1 MDRESLTLTPVYSK
15 LIEEDFFPYW
25 EKFRDRKYGGLL
37 NCISNDGKKL
47 LSDHKFSWSQGRWL
61 WILGKLHELCE
72 RQLLRGIDRYLLEE
86 WMEETYGFI
95 INHSVAENR
104 TCNYLLKRDGE
115 RVVDRNTGRFDASIY
130 TDCFVLLGM
139 SGYTR
144 VMGKEANLPDTKAL
158 YESIVHR
165 VESGNFL
172 TEPYPVP
179 EGYRAHGIPMIMI
192 NTIQEYIRMKQHF
205 SLPCEKEIHYGMEKI
220 NQIWNCFYDGK
231 YIREFYATEKVS
243 ENRLLKRHINPGHTL
258 ENLWFMAEFLGQ
270 FGGLEQYYLYSGA
283 VLSGRPAV

>member
-130 TDCFVLLGM
+130 TCLL
-139 SGYTR
+139 YTSPSPR
-144 VMGKEANLPDTKAL
+144 D
-158 YESIVHR
+158 
-165 VESGNFL
+165 
-172 TEPYPVP
+172 
-179 EGYRAHGIPMIMI
+179 
-192 NTIQEYIRMKQHF
+192 
-205 SLPCEKEIHYGMEKI
+205 
-220 NQIWNCFYDGK
+220 
-231 YIREFYATEKVS
+231 
-243 ENRLLKRHINPGHTL
+243 
-258 ENLWFMAEFLGQ
+258 
-270 FGGLEQYYLYSGA
+270 
-283 VLSGRPAV
+283 